1 VVGVGVGVV
10 LPPDE
15 VTLDLVEPLARGL
28 VDYYEVTPET
38 TWRADARGALVPNG
52 FHRRFLEAGARARVP
67 FVAHGV
73 GLSLAGDAH
82 ADRGRNRRWLAR
94 IAADQARFRYRWYTD
109 HLGISAPDGQNL
121 GLPLPP
127 PMTAHA
133 AALVR
138 RRLARLGAL
147 VPAVGVENTAHYF
160 LLGAPLDEPAF
171 ITSVLPG
178 ARSHLLLDLHNV
190 HTMAVNMGFDPR
202 RYIERLPLDKVIEIH
217 VSSGSWSRPGWLP
230 SRRRVR
236 LDSHDGD
243 VPDEVWAL
251 LAFARPRC
259 RNLRGVTLERIEGT
273 VTAADVPRLRGE
285 LRRLRK
291 AVA

>member
-1 VVGVGVGVV
+1 MVGVGVV

-15 VTLDLVEPLARGL
+15 ATLDLVEPLARGL

-38 TWRADARGALVPNG
+38 TWRAGRGGALVANG
-52 FHRRFLEAGARARVP
+52 FHRRFLEAGARAGVP

-73 GLSLAGDAH
+73 GLSLAGDAP
-82 ADRGRNRRWLAR
+82 ADRARVRRWLRR
-94 IAADQARFRYRWYTD
+94 IAADQARFRFRWYTD
-109 HLGISAPDGQNL
+109 HLGISAPDGENL
-121 GLPLPP
+121 ALPLPP

-133 AALVR
+133 AGVVR
-138 RRLARLGAL
+138 ARLRRLAAV
-147 VPAVGVENTAHYF
+147 VPAVGVENTAHHF
-160 LLGAPLDEPAF
+160 LLGPPLEEPAF
-171 ITSVLPG
+171 IASVLRDP
-178 ARSHLLLDLHNV
+178 RSHLLLDLHNV
-190 HTMAVNMGFDPR
+190 CCMAANMGFEAR
-202 RYIERLPLDKVIEIH
+202 RYVERLPLDKVIEIH
-217 VSSGSWSRPGWLP
+217 VAGGSWSSPDWLP

-236 LDSHDGD
+236 LDSHDHD

-259 RNLRGVTLERIEGT
+259 PNLRGVTLERIEGT

-285 LRRLRK
+285 LERLRR